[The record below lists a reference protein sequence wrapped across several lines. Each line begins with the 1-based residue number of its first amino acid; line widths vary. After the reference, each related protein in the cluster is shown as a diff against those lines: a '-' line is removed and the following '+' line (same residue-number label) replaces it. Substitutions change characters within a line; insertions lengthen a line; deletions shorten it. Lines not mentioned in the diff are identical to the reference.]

1 VRRTGGARGDQKFLR
16 ALDETDDAADN
27 ANQFRPASRIEE
39 QGLKMNTVEMKDSLQ
54 QGKVIIGTWVHEFN
68 SPGLPR
74 LLKST
79 GVDFVVYDMEHS
91 GFGIDTVRTL
101 IALSRPLNLAAL
113 VRPPAGRAHLIAPLL
128 DIGAAG
134 IIAPM
139 IETARDAAEVAE
151 SCRYSP
157 LGRRGASFSIAH
169 DDFLPGDISTKIKNA
184 NEGVL
189 CAVLI
194 ESERGVEN
202 LHEILAVPG
211 IDLVWMGFL
220 DLSLSMGIPGEFA
233 HPRFQEITNVIVETC
248 SSHRTPVG
256 IAAGDSRR
264 ALQFI
269 NQGFRCIGYSGD
281 LWLLQR
287 ALSEGVAAVRANL
300 TADQTPSA

>member
-1 VRRTGGARGDQKFLR
+1 MSEIKGGEG
-16 ALDETDDAADN
+16 LD
-27 ANQFRPASRIEE
+27 
-39 QGLKMNTVEMKDSLQ
+39 TVEIKRLLHE
-54 QGKVIIGTWVHEFN
+54 GKAVIGTWVYEFN

-113 VRPPAGRAHLIAPLL
+113 VRPPAGQYHLIAPLL

-139 IETARDAAEVAE
+139 IETARDAFEVAE

-157 LGRRGASFSIAH
+157 RGRRGASFSVAH
-169 DDFLPGDISTKIKNA
+169 DDFLPGEVLAKMQSA
-184 NEGVL
+184 NEAVL

-194 ESERGVEN
+194 ESERGVKN
-202 LHEILAVPG
+202 LIEILAVPG
-211 IDLVWMGFL
+211 IDLVWVGFL
-220 DLSLSMGIPGEFA
+220 DLSVSLGIPGEFS
-233 HPRFQEITNVIVETC
+233 HPRFQETIATILRTC
-248 SSHRTPVG
+248 KSCGTPIG
-256 IAAGDSRR
+256 ILAGDSKQ
-264 ALQFI
+264 ALQHI
-269 NQGFRCIGYSGD
+269 NQGFHCVGFSGD

-287 ALSEGVAAVRANL
+287 ALSDGIRVIRDGLSADHTPEEGVIARDL
-300 TADQTPSA
+300 

>member
-1 VRRTGGARGDQKFLR
+1 MSCRGYGCAPSSTRINKTGLSG
-16 ALDETDDAADN
+16 
-27 ANQFRPASRIEE
+27 IEGKG
-39 QGLKMNTVEMKDSLQ
+39 QGLNTVEIKELLQ
-54 QGKVIIGTWVHEFN
+54 QGKVVIGTWVYEFN

-101 IALSRPLNLAAL
+101 IALSRPLNLAAM
-113 VRPPAGRAHLIAPLL
+113 VRPPAGQYHLIAPLL
-128 DIGAAG
+128 DVGATG

-139 IETARDAAEVAE
+139 IESARDAFEVAE

-157 LGRRGASFSIAH
+157 RGRRGASFSVAH
-169 DDFLPGDISTKIKNA
+169 DDFLPGDVLTKMESA
-184 NEGVL
+184 NQAVL

-202 LHEILAVPG
+202 LNEILAVPG

-220 DLSLSMGIPGEFA
+220 DLSVSMGIPGEFT
-233 HPRFQEITNVIVETC
+233 HPRFQEMIATILRTC
-248 SSHRTPVG
+248 KSYGTPVG
-256 IAAGDSRR
+256 ILAGDSKQ
-264 ALQFI
+264 ALQYI
-269 NQGFRCIGYSGD
+269 NQGFHCIGFSGD

-287 ALSEGVAAVRANL
+287 ALSEGIGAIRDGL
-300 TADQTPSA
+300 SADRTPNKGMIDREP

>member
-1 VRRTGGARGDQKFLR
+1 L
-16 ALDETDDAADN
+16 
-27 ANQFRPASRIEE
+27 
-39 QGLKMNTVEMKDSLQ
+39 NTVEIKDSLR
-54 QGKVIIGTWVHEFN
+54 QGRVVIGTWVYEFN

-113 VRPPAGRAHLIAPLL
+113 VRPPAARAHLIAPLL
-128 DIGAAG
+128 DVGASG

-139 IETARDAAEVAE
+139 IETARDASEVAE
-151 SCRYSP
+151 TCRYRP
-157 LGRRGASFSIAH
+157 QGRRGASFSIAH
-169 DDFLPGDISTKIKNA
+169 DDFLPGDVSMKMKKA
-184 NEGVL
+184 NDAVL

-202 LHEILAVPG
+202 LDEILAVPG

-220 DLSLSMGIPGEFA
+220 DLSLSMGIPGEYT
-233 HPRFQEITNVIVETC
+233 HPRFQEITDLIVKTC
-248 SSHRTPVG
+248 SAHRTPVG
-256 IAAGDSRR
+256 IAASD
-264 ALQFI
+264 ANQAQKFI
-269 NQGFRCIGYSGD
+269 NQGFGCIGYSGD

-287 ALSEGVAAVRANL
+287 ALSEGVAAIRANL
-300 TADQTPSA
+300 AADQSPNTSAKA